1 MVTIK
6 NKNKR
11 FGNNYKVL
19 TMNIIMNYVVEV

>member
-11 FGNNYKVL
+11 FGKKYKVL
-19 TMNIIMNYVVEV
+19 IMNIIMNYAVEV